1 MPLPIVAVVGRPNVG
16 KSTFV
21 NRIAQADEAIVHE
34 MRGVTRDRSYHEAD
48 WNGVDFKLIDTGG
61 IEMGDDDAFQGSIR
75 NQALAGA
82 NEADVILFLVD
93 GKTGVNADDEAVARI
108 LRKTSKPVF
117 LVVNKLDTP
126 NRMDEVWEFYQ
137 LGLGDPWPVSAMHGH
152 GTGDLLDEVVNELKK
167 VDLPADA
174 DELDRA
180 LADACARALVES
192 AADHVNAAI
201 VAAAMEEG
209 LYTDDRLSPGMGDFP
224 LDTRSQFVFYTQSE
238 KRLGLKLGKDGVFE
252 PRYSTVGV
260 IGLYDPSHKGRKRA
274 CGRCKYRSYCSIRA
288 IGMTCHGGKGSFK

>member
-1 MPLPIVAVVGRPNVG
+1 MAGSVRQIIDVPCTV
-16 KSTFV
+16 
-21 NRIAQADEAIVHE
+21 EALERSEALSQLAPEALTALGAESIDGDALGVE
-34 MRGVTRDRSYHEAD
+34 AAARVDAAIEACLAAYDPRGVY
-48 WNGVDFKLIDTGG
+48 KLFNPAICTLPPEYSEPAIKLVGTMMMFHG
-61 IEMGDDDAFQGSIR
+61 QSVYERLRRAAHC
-75 NQALAGA
+75 ALM
-82 NEADVILFLVD
+82 
-93 GKTGVNADDEAVARI
+93 AVTIGPDNPA
-108 LRKTSKPVF
+108 
-117 LVVNKLDTP
+117 
-126 NRMDEVWEFYQ
+126 
-137 LGLGDPWPVSAMHGH
+137 A
-152 GTGDLLDEVVNELKK
+152 
-167 VDLPADA
+167 LPADA

>member
-1 MPLPIVAVVGRPNVG
+1 M
-16 KSTFV
+16 
-21 NRIAQADEAIVHE
+21 
-34 MRGVTRDRSYHEAD
+34 
-48 WNGVDFKLIDTGG
+48 
-61 IEMGDDDAFQGSIR
+61 
-75 NQALAGA
+75 
-82 NEADVILFLVD
+82 
-93 GKTGVNADDEAVARI
+93 
-108 LRKTSKPVF
+108 
-117 LVVNKLDTP
+117 
-126 NRMDEVWEFYQ
+126 
-137 LGLGDPWPVSAMHGH
+137 
-152 GTGDLLDEVVNELKK
+152 
-167 VDLPADA
+167 
-174 DELDRA
+174 
-180 LADACARALVES
+180 ES

>member
-1 MPLPIVAVVGRPNVG
+1 
-16 KSTFV
+16 
-21 NRIAQADEAIVHE
+21 
-34 MRGVTRDRSYHEAD
+34 
-48 WNGVDFKLIDTGG
+48 
-61 IEMGDDDAFQGSIR
+61 
-75 NQALAGA
+75 
-82 NEADVILFLVD
+82 
-93 GKTGVNADDEAVARI
+93 
-108 LRKTSKPVF
+108 
-117 LVVNKLDTP
+117 
-126 NRMDEVWEFYQ
+126 
-137 LGLGDPWPVSAMHGH
+137 MHGH

-252 PRYSTVGV
+252 PALQHGGV

-274 CGRCKYRSYCSIRA
+274 CGRCSTARTAPSAPSA
-288 IGMTCHGGKGSFK
+288 

>member
-1 MPLPIVAVVGRPNVG
+1 MAGSVRQIIEVPCTVEALERSEALSQLAPEALTALGAESIDGDRPSPRRRRPAWTLHLRRAWRPTTLGAGTSCSTPPSASLPPEYSEPAIKLVGTMMMFHGQSVYERLRRAAHCALMAVTIGPDNP
-16 KSTFV
+16 
-21 NRIAQADEAIVHE
+21 AA
-34 MRGVTRDRSYHEAD
+34 
-48 WNGVDFKLIDTGG
+48 
-61 IEMGDDDAFQGSIR
+61 
-75 NQALAGA
+75 
-82 NEADVILFLVD
+82 
-93 GKTGVNADDEAVARI
+93 
-108 LRKTSKPVF
+108 
-117 LVVNKLDTP
+117 
-126 NRMDEVWEFYQ
+126 
-137 LGLGDPWPVSAMHGH
+137 
-152 GTGDLLDEVVNELKK
+152 
-167 VDLPADA
+167 LPADA

-224 LDTRSQFVFYTQSE
+224 LDTRLQFVFYTQSE

>member
-1 MPLPIVAVVGRPNVG
+1 MVGPVRQIIEVPCTVDALER
-16 KSTFV
+16 SEV
-21 NRIAQADEAIVHE
+21 LAQLAPEALRALGAEAADEEGLEPAAAARIDAAAE
-34 MRGVTRDRSYHEAD
+34 RCLAAYDPRGVYKLFNPAICTLPPEYSEPAIKLVGTMMMFHGRSVYERLRRAAHCALMAVTLGPDDPEA
-48 WNGVDFKLIDTGG
+48 
-61 IEMGDDDAFQGSIR
+61 
-75 NQALAGA
+75 
-82 NEADVILFLVD
+82 
-93 GKTGVNADDEAVARI
+93 
-108 LRKTSKPVF
+108 
-117 LVVNKLDTP
+117 
-126 NRMDEVWEFYQ
+126 
-137 LGLGDPWPVSAMHGH
+137 
-152 GTGDLLDEVVNELKK
+152 
-167 VDLPADA
+167 LPAGA

-260 IGLYDPSHKGRKRA
+260 VGLYDPSQKNRKRA
-274 CGRCKYRSYCSIRA
+274 CGRCKYRAYCSIRA
-288 IGMTCHGGKGSFK
+288 IGMTCHGPKGAFK